1 MRRIVVSE
9 FLSLDG
15 VMEAP
20 GDQDKFEQAGWTM
33 PYWNN
38 EIGKFKQ
45 EELFD
50 CDCLLLGRVTYQG
63 FAEAWP
69 SRKDDQGFAD
79 RMNNIPKYVAST
91 TLKQL
96 DWNNSHLIV
105 GHLAGE
111 VMMLKEKPGKDILV
125 AGSSVLIQTLLAH
138 DLIDEYHLLVYPV
151 ILGTGKRLF
160 KEGIS
165 KKLKEVEARDL
176 GNGVML
182 LEYR

>member
-15 VMEAP
+15 VMEAT
-20 GDQDKFEQAGWTM
+20 GDQDKFEQASWTM

-125 AGSSVLIQTLLAH
+125 AGSSVLIQTLMAH
-138 DLIDEYHLLVYPV
+138 DLIDEYRLLIYPV

-160 KEGIS
+160 K
-165 KKLKEVEARDL
+165 
-176 GNGVML
+176 
-182 LEYR
+182 

>member
-125 AGSSVLIQTLLAH
+125 AGSSVLIQTLMAH
-138 DLIDEYHLLVYPV
+138 DLIDEYRLLVYPV

-165 KKLKEVEARDL
+165 KKLKEVEAGDL

>member
-33 PYWNN
+33 PYWNT

-50 CDCLLLGRVTYQG
+50 CDCLLLGRITYQG

-69 SRKDDQGFAD
+69 SRKDEQGFAD
-79 RMNNIPKYVAST
+79 RMNSIPKYVAST

-96 DWNNSHLIV
+96 DWNNSHLIG

-111 VMMLKEKPGKDILV
+111 VMMLKEKSGKDILV
-125 AGSSVLIQTLLAH
+125 AGSSVLIQTLMAH
-138 DLIDEYHLLVYPV
+138 DLIDEFRLLLYPV
-151 ILGTGKRLF
+151 ILGSGKRLF
-160 KEGIS
+160 KDGS
-165 KKLKEVEARDL
+165 FKKLKEVEAKAL
-176 GNGVML
+176 GKSVML
-182 LEYR
+182 LKYR